1 MGGGIFT
8 SANPAFTQDELAYQ
22 LKDSRARFLLAA
34 NLYLEKVF
42 EGAKLAAMI
51 GRRYKLSNHYKEK
64 SGSNLVLSRIGHGHG
79 QPGRPSRARGCP
91 SQASWSG

>member
-34 NLYLEKVF
+34 SLYLEKVF

-51 GRRYKLSNHYKEK
+51 GRRYMLSNPYKEK
-64 SGSNLVLSRIGHGHG
+64 VALTWYFPELVKATGNQVAPAELE
-79 QPGRPSRARGCP
+79 AVLL
-91 SQASWSG
+91 

>member
-51 GRRYKLSNHYKEK
+51 GRRYCTSYRTITRKKRL
-64 SGSNLVLSRIGHGHG
+64 
-79 QPGRPSRARGCP
+79 
-91 SQASWSG
+91 